1 MHVVY
6 TYRNKEFGL
15 ERDSFQIFLKS
26 IPCHMSE
33 NMCGSETFDGIPE
46 VPDEVG
52 GMVERAGGID
62 KIVRG
67 LPSEDVLTEKCQIFA
82 ALSSSVRLRIMY
94 ILAGA
99 DLCPSAIKVLTGMSE
114 SRISYHLDILEG
126 AGLVKHG
133 PWQRWR
139 IYSLTEEG
147 RAFMYASERSDA
159 NAI

>member
-114 SRISYHLDILEG
+114 SRIPTIWIFL
-126 AGLVKHG
+126 KG
-133 PWQRWR
+133 PDWSNTGPGGDGG
-139 IYSLTEEG
+139 YTP
-147 RAFMYASERSDA
+147 
-159 NAI
+159 

>member
-1 MHVVY
+1 
-6 TYRNKEFGL
+6 
-15 ERDSFQIFLKS
+15 
-26 IPCHMSE
+26 MSE

-99 DLCPSAIKVLTGMSE
+99 DLCPSGCPNPGYPTIWIFLKGPDWSNTGPGGDGG
-114 SRISYHLDILEG
+114 YT
-126 AGLVKHG
+126 
-133 PWQRWR
+133 P
-139 IYSLTEEG
+139 
-147 RAFMYASERSDA
+147 
-159 NAI
+159 

>member
-1 MHVVY
+1 M
-6 TYRNKEFGL
+6 
-15 ERDSFQIFLKS
+15 
-26 IPCHMSE
+26 M
-33 NMCGSETFDGIPE
+33 
-46 VPDEVG
+46 
-52 GMVERAGGID
+52 ERAGGID

-114 SRISYHLDILEG
+114 SRISYHMDILEG

-133 PWQRWR
+133 PWRRWR

-147 RAFMYASERSDA
+147 RAFMYASESSDA